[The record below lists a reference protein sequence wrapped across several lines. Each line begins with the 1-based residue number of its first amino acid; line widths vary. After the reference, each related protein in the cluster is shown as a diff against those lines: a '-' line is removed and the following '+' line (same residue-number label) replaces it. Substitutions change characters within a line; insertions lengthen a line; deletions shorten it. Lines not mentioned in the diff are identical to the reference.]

1 MNLKKVLMHM
11 YKCTFMFLEFGI
23 WSCTLQT
30 PTLNLSVCLQHRTW
44 DVIEYNSLVLYY
56 GWLVLLCL
64 HLKHRN
70 LLFLVMFMKASNRI
84 DSNTNMNNTK
94 AMQCNARMHS
104 FSCGSNILFLPSTNT
119 SCLNLMMIIIWR
131 GKRWLISNWVS
142 QQVIVLMTK

>member
-94 AMQCNARMHS
+94 AMQCKSIALAVGATSSS
-104 FSCGSNILFLPSTNT
+104 FHTQTHRVWISWWSSYEGENDGWYPTEFLSKQLYWWPN
-119 SCLNLMMIIIWR
+119 
-131 GKRWLISNWVS
+131 K
-142 QQVIVLMTK
+142 K